1 MRILLAFLLLLVS
14 ATVSLQTAHA
24 QVGPSTLRPEP
35 SKLPTEATVDAALK
49 RTFGYDPKITWRIIG
64 IRPSAAPGIADVLIS
79 IGQQA
84 AQHIYVSADGKH
96 AIIGEMIPWSADPFA
111 AARAKLAKAAGTDRG
126 PANAAVTLVIFSD
139 LQCADCKASE
149 PVLDKLAADFPQ
161 VRQVFLPVPLP
172 VHPWSLMAAKYADC
186 VGRTNKAAFWTYVS
200 SVFNAQNIIATDPA
214 GQLKALAVKA
224 GADVAKVSAC
234 ADAPDTQARIDAS
247 LALSQ
252 AIELDVDQVPTTF
265 LNGRK
270 VLNPASVPY
279 ENLKTLVAFEIAH
292 AGK

>member
-1 MRILLAFLLLLVS
+1 M
-14 ATVSLQTAHA
+14 
-24 QVGPSTLRPEP
+24 
-35 SKLPTEATVDAALK
+35 K
-49 RTFGYDPKITWRIIG
+49 RTFGYDPKITWRIVG
-64 IRPSAAPGIADVLIS
+64 IRPSAAAGIADVIIS
-79 IGQQA
+79 INQQP
-84 AQHIYVSADGKH
+84 AQHLYVSADGKR
-96 AIIGEMIPWSADPFA
+96 AIIGEMTPFGADPFA
-111 AARAKLAKAAGTDRG
+111 AARVRLAKAAGTDRG

-149 PVLDKLAADFPQ
+149 PVLDKLATDFPQ

-172 VHPWSLMAAKYADC
+172 VHPWSLIAAKYADC
-186 VGRTNKAAFWTYVS
+186 VGRANKAAFWTYVS
-200 SVFNAQNIIATDPA
+200 AVFNAQDIINTDPA

-224 GADVAKVSAC
+224 GADVAKVSTC